1 MNVSNLS
8 STSTSSSNIDTLE
21 QKKKEG
27 FNSFE
32 NYLHG
37 AADTPKEEKTE
48 VSAKELTEQLLKQLL
63 DFLQK
68 NIMPKELQDL
78 MNKLEEFMNKMKNQE
93 ITENELRE
101 FLKSFNELYEI
112 ALEGLGNRGT
122 TLSKEETKKEKKA
135 DEANLPLDD
144 LRKMQV
150 NIQETIRELEGKNN
164 FESSIKKQSLKTEE
178 LVLANDIRGMIR
190 LSYGG
195 VD

>member
-1 MNVSNLS
+1 
-8 STSTSSSNIDTLE
+8 
-21 QKKKEG
+21 
-27 FNSFE
+27 
-32 NYLHG
+32 
-37 AADTPKEEKTE
+37 
-48 VSAKELTEQLLKQLL
+48 
-63 DFLQK
+63 
-68 NIMPKELQDL
+68 

>member
-1 MNVSNLS
+1 MNVSDLS
-8 STSTSSSNIDTLE
+8 STKTSTASTLSNPNE
-21 QKKKEG
+21 KKEG

-32 NYLHG
+32 NYLYD
-37 AADTPKEEKTE
+37 AADAPKEENQE
-48 VSAKELTEQLLKQLL
+48 ASPQEITEQLLKQLF

-78 MNKLEEFMNKMKNQE
+78 MKKLEKFMEKMQKQE
-93 ITENELRE
+93 VSESELRE
-101 FLKSFNELYEI
+101 FLKSFNKLYAI

-122 TLSKEETKKEKKA
+122 TLSKEETKKENKA
-135 DEANLPLDD
+135 SQESLPMDD
-144 LRKMQV
+144 LRKQQE

>member
-8 STSTSSSNIDTLE
+8 STSTSSSNIDPLE